1 MSKSYFSDHID
12 FDLIIDSIKDLWDNR
27 FFDSHEVLT
36 YVFPNETVIDNKS
49 KMVLNSLNVSTH
61 STETSIIQT
70 IVADITVRLV
80 SVEKTYK
87 YDIIIPI
94 RPELYENKFLM
105 DSDYEMI
112 VVELQKMASIK
123 MINRLYS
130 LKKNKVI

>member
-12 FDLIIDSIKDLWDNR
+12 FDLMIDAIKDLWDNR

-36 YVFPNETVIDNKS
+36 YVFPNEEVIENKS
-49 KMVLNSLNVSTH
+49 KMILNSLNVSSH
-61 STETSIIQT
+61 STETSIIQA
-70 IVADITVRLV
+70 IVADITVYLV

-94 RPELYENKFLM
+94 RPELYENQFLM
-105 DSDYEMI
+105 DSDYEI
-112 VVELQKMASIK
+112 IIFELKKMASIK

>member
-112 VVELQKMASIK
+112 IFELQKMASIK

>member
-12 FDLIIDSIKDLWDNR
+12 FDLMIDAIKDLWDNR

-36 YVFPNETVIDNKS
+36 YVFPNEEVIENKS
-49 KMVLNSLNVSTH
+49 KMILNSLNVSSH
-61 STETSIIQT
+61 STETSIIQA
-70 IVADITVRLV
+70 IVADITVYLV

-94 RPELYENKFLM
+94 RPELYENQFLM
-105 DSDYEMI
+105 DSDYELI
-112 VVELQKMASIK
+112 IFELKKMASIK